1 MKHLE
6 LENKNCKGILKTG
19 KPYTLCL
26 GAGICYG
33 IMPDWKQLTYEILK
47 DTINPSLTNVEFDSL
62 LQNLGW
68 SLDSILQSSLNYV
81 VDNGGDIEK
90 FNELIQQK
98 LYNKITENADKY
110 GLATKLQKFISD
122 PFNRN
127 NADIIELYNFF
138 DAEYSH
144 TSLFQIAKFLI
155 EARKKNMAPNAV
167 LTFNADVLLHSLL
180 TLFQLKETYDATG
193 KTNSADFYY
202 KAVHHIIESD
212 GHKIP
217 IIHVHGSIVPFVGN
231 RDARQNL
238 VFQETS
244 YHEVS
249 GSTHSWQQT
258 IFQYYSLRSRVIF
271 IGLSMSDP
279 NIRRWL
285 AHTNSVLNKDVFNI
299 SGVEKSVSSHFWLT
313 PKSGTETEM
322 TLKKLG
328 LAHLGV
334 KVGEIT
340 DWSRVF
346 VALTNLIT

>member
-1 MKHLE
+1 MKHHE
-6 LENKNCKGILKTG
+6 LESPNCKGILKTG
-19 KPYTLCL
+19 KPYTLAL
-26 GAGICYG
+26 GAGICFG
-33 IMPDWKQLTYEILK
+33 IMPDWKQLTFEILK
-47 DTINPSLTNVEFDSL
+47 DTINPAITTVEFDNLS
-62 LQNLGW
+62 QSLGW
-68 SLDSILQSSLNYV
+68 SLDSILQATLNFV
-81 VDNGGDIEK
+81 KENGGSVDN

-98 LYNKITENADKY
+98 LYTKISTNADRF
-110 GLATKLQKFISD
+110 GLANKLQKFISD

-127 NADIIELYNFF
+127 SADILDIYKFF
-138 DAEYSH
+138 EDEYSNS
-144 TSLFQIAKFLI
+144 SLFQIAKYLI
-155 EARKKNMAPNAV
+155 EAKKANKPPEAI

-180 TLFQLKETYDATG
+180 TLFQLKETYDNTG

-217 IIHVHGSIVPFVGN
+217 IYHVHGSIVPFIGK

-258 IFQYYSLRSRVIF
+258 IFQYYALRSKILF

-285 AHTNSVLNKDVFNI
+285 AHTSSVLNRDIFNI
-299 SGVEKSVSSHFWLT
+299 SGNQTNVYSHIWLT
-313 PKSGTETEM
+313 TKSASATEM

-328 LAHLGV
+328 LSHLGV
-334 KVGEIT
+334 KVGEIN
-340 DWSRVF
+340 DWSRVY
-346 VALTNLIT
+346 AGLTNLIS